1 MQAEYKIIGADGR
14 EYGPATLDELI
25 EWVREGRVGRQTQV
39 WSSTDERWTPA
50 GRMTELAAWIGAM
63 PDHSTPVE
71 IAPAGFWLRFAAFWV
86 DQVLIA
92 IVVFLI
98 VGVPDMGE
106 GDAFDIEAVKAWT
119 RETQPWVFGISAVY
133 YILTTWLAAATP
145 GKRLLGMRVVRTD
158 DSPVGLIESTLRFL
172 GSAVSQ
178 MVLFAGHLFVAFRAD
193 KRALHDL
200 LAGTRVVRLK
210 QPAPTSSARG

>member
-71 IAPAGFWLRFAAFWV
+71 IARAGF
-86 DQVLIA
+86 
-92 IVVFLI
+92 
-98 VGVPDMGE
+98 
-106 GDAFDIEAVKAWT
+106 EA
-119 RETQPWVFGISAVY
+119 P
-133 YILTTWLAAATP
+133 
-145 GKRLLGMRVVRTD
+145 
-158 DSPVGLIESTLRFL
+158 
-172 GSAVSQ
+172 
-178 MVLFAGHLFVAFRAD
+178 VLFVIGH
-193 KRALHDL
+193 
-200 LAGTRVVRLK
+200 VVSLYD
-210 QPAPTSSARG
+210 PAPLAVGQAG